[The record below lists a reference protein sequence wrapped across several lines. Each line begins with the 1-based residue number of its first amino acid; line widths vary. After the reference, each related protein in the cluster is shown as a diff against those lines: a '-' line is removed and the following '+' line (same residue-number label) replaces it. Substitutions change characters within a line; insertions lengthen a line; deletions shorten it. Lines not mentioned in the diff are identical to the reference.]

1 MLLIDLEE
9 TENTV
14 STDELA
20 GTKFFCGTASSHAMG
35 EKVCG
40 KHTEYLEIV
49 KMSCFLAALRYVTWQ
64 NKSYISPKSEE

>member
-20 GTKFFCGTASSHAMG
+20 GTKFFVGQPLLMLG
-35 EKVCG
+35 ERVCG
-40 KHTEYLEIV
+40 KHTECLEIV
-49 KMSCFLAALRYVTWQ
+49 KMSCSLAALM
-64 NKSYISPKSEE
+64 